1 MPIWTEYVSYFS
13 LQPRQYKINTI
24 CQETLNNINKLSM
37 VKCRP
42 IWRAQVSYSNLKPRQ
57 FVKDK

>member
-24 CQETLNNINKLSM
+24 CQETLNNINKTFYRKMSAYLEGTGKLFQSQ
-37 VKCRP
+37 
-42 IWRAQVSYSNLKPRQ
+42 A
-57 FVKDK
+57 